1 MAEHESMKPDKI
13 KEQAEESCTRR
24 KTTQPLYDQL
34 KAQDEGVV
42 GFQFEPPIEKHAAL
56 LEGLYSDEQR
66 ANLVTRLQQSY
77 GNAYV
82 QRLLN
87 SRAVQPELT
96 VNPPDDVFEREAD
109 RVANTI
115 QCQAE
120 EEEEEP
126 IQPKAISQVQRQE
139 ELPEE
144 EEEEEE
150 ELIQGKSAEIQRQK
164 GSEDLEA
171 QINVARGGGQPLAD
185 SVRASLE
192 PQFGYDFSQVRIH
205 TDVEADRLSR
215 RLEAEAF
222 TTGKDVFFRDGAYQ
236 PESEGGTKLIAH
248 ELTHVVQQGAA
259 APALQRQAAAETEE
273 EGGAEKA
280 LPPELS
286 VWTVS
291 KVTGEAGIEEAIVF
305 EEGGVYYGPASL
317 TLTPGQEVLA
327 GTEIILG
334 KNSSLTLTC
343 GSTELRTSGG
353 KEGNRFTLPSEF
365 GSRIPETTV
374 KLLIGKLWAALGG
387 GAEWKEET
395 TNATIGVRG

>member
-1 MAEHESMKPDKI
+1 MQTSA
-13 KEQAEESCTRR
+13 
-24 KTTQPLYDQL
+24 Y
-34 KAQDEGVV
+34 
-42 GFQFEPPIEKHAAL
+42 PI
-56 LEGLYSDEQR
+56 QR
-66 ANLVTRLQQSY
+66 Q
-77 GNAYV
+77 
-82 QRLLN
+82 
-87 SRAVQPELT
+87 
-96 VNPPDDVFEREAD
+96 
-109 RVANTI
+109 
-115 QCQAE
+115 E
-120 EEEEEP
+120 EEEEELMMKP
-126 IQPKAISQVQRQE
+126 ASEIQRQPMEEEEEELMMKPTSEIQRQPIEEEEEEIQPKAAGIQRQ
-139 ELPEE
+139 EE

-150 ELIQGKSAEIQRQK
+150 AAVQTKAV
-164 GSEDLEA
+164 EA
-171 QINVARGGGQPLAD
+171 QLAAASDELETRINAARGGGQPLDD

-192 PQFGYDFSQVRIH
+192 PQFGRDFGEVKVH
-205 TDVEADRLSR
+205 TDAEANELSQQ
-215 RLEAEAF
+215 LGAEAF
-222 TTGKDVFFRDGAYQ
+222 TTGKNIFFRDDAYQ
-236 PESEGGTKLIAH
+236 PDSDSGKGLIAH

-291 KVTGEAGIEEAIVF
+291 KVTGEVGIEEAIVF